1 MPIISKASS
10 STNNNNN
17 NSSLPST
24 SRIGG
29 RLCVWPGFRHLCL
42 RKSLLYGVMWLF
54 SMPLKTLRGARKTLK
69 ITHFCSISNM
79 PSSLKIELV
88 PCSKENY
95 AYVLHDEDT
104 GTVGVVDPS
113 EAAPVI
119 EALSRKNWNL
129 TYILNTHHH
138 DDHIGGNA
146 ELKAKYGAKVIGSA
160 VDKDRI
166 PGIDIL
172 LKDSDKWMF
181 AGHEVRVIDTPG
193 HTQAGHVSFYFPGS
207 ATVFTG
213 DLIHSLSCGTLSE
226 GTPEQMLSSFQKIVS
241 LPDDTSIYC
250 GRENTAGNLKFALS
264 IEPKN
269 ETLRSYATRV
279 AHLRSQG
286 LPSIPTTVK
295 VEKAC
300 NPFLRTSSKEI
311 RRSLNIPDSANEAEA
326 LRRIHRA
333 RDRLVSGE
341 VAKRMICPPNKPLT
355 ITVQLLFFCVLQ
367 IAPTDLPRL
376 VLSLSELTRELYIS
390 RERRYLRLTM
400 DDEAV
405 RGDSRLNTCV
415 VLNGRG
421 FVGRSLVSRLL
432 RLGNWTVRVADSAQT
447 LNLDESDSVLVDAL
461 SSGRASYHC
470 VDVRDKL
477 QIVKVTEG
485 SYVVFYMGADD
496 LRSHDYFY
504 CYKVLVQGTRNVISA
519 CCESGVRKL
528 IYNSTADVVFDGSQ
542 PIRDGDESLRRPLK
556 FPSMLTDFK
565 AQAEALIKFANNR
578 DGLLTC
584 ALRSSIVFGPGDTE
598 FVPFLVNL
606 ARSGYAKFKIGNGE
620 NLSDF
625 TYSDNVAH
633 AHICAVD
640 ALDSH
645 MESVAGKEFF
655 ITNLKPVKFW
665 DFVSHIVEGLGYP
678 RPSTKLPV
686 PLVSFVLS
694 LLKWTQEKEGTGG
707 YYDTANQFALLASTT
722 RTFNCNAAKKHL
734 GYTPVVTLEDG
745 IASTVQW
752 FSRDL
757 DKSDDTAIQSKADQL
772 LGCGKV
778 ADILL
783 WRNEKNTFVSFVVLN
798 LLYYWFFSSG
808 STFTSSA
815 AQLLFVLAVALYGLS
830 FVPSKIFGFLQVK
843 KIPPWRFEIS
853 ESAVRDL
860 SRNVVAAWNHGVHSL
875 NSLSRGGDW
884 IKFFKIAGSLYILK
898 LIVSRSLATFLF
910 TAMSFSFTAFF
921 IYEQYELELYHIA
934 RIFVECLTVVKEGG
948 SPLVFSLASPIQP
961 IPHLCAMA
969 AAMKP
974 FRGRESDD
982 SGFTSNNL
990 WVGSITMDTTE
1001 SDLTELFGRFG
1012 DIDRITAYSS
1022 RGFAFIYY
1030 RHVEE
1035 AVAAKEALQGTN
1047 LNGGLLKIQYA
1058 RPVCSN
1064 LLDSLELSS
1073 NNIRLFVD
1081 FDCLVSMITLFSRI
1095 HTLGLNLYIQMLNF
1109 TENRRQFRI
1118 SVGEF
1123 PSLPYGVQGL
1133 SGVIKDMGLAYSI
1146 CSDQDKD
1153 SLTCSF
1159 KVLRL
1164 KQYKMTRICY
1174 PCRAKPC
1181 KSLWVGGISS
1191 SVSKDDLEE
1200 EFSKFGKIE
1209 DLRFLR
1215 ERKTAFIDYYDIDAA
1230 LQARNMNGTRMGGSY
1245 LRVDFLRSQA
1255 PRKEQWAGSYDNRN
1269 GNVMN
1274 HKPQYPHSHED
1285 ARGDDQP
1292 SKVLWI
1298 GYPPSVQID
1307 EQMLHNAMILFG
1319 EIERKKSYPS
1329 RHFSLVEFRSVDEA
1343 RQAKEGLQGRLF
1355 KDPRITIMYSNDEIP
1370 PEQDD
1375 NSFYSGVKRS
1385 RPDYNDVVGM
1395 EPNWRRPSPNGSGIL
1410 PSPAGHGILPSPGQG
1425 MRNPMRSN
1433 PGSWEGYDPAL
1444 MDRENKRTRRDGSAD
1459 GFTPMGVDERSFGRG
1474 SVAARP
1480 PVRGYGDSDY
1490 IWRGMIAKG
1499 GTPVCCARCVPIGKG
1514 IETKLPE
1521 VVNCSARTG
1530 LDMLAKHYTEAIG
1543 FEIVYFLP
1551 DSEEDFASYTEF
1563 LRYLGSKDRAGVAKL
1578 DDGTTLF
1585 LVPPSDFLTDVL
1597 KVTGPERLYG
1607 VVLKLPPPA
1616 APVAASYRQE
1626 SQSNPLSYMDQA
1638 RDSPANTG
1646 HSFYPPRGGAAPEQ
1660 SRPSVSEPLRLP
1672 NNAGVSLTPELLATL
1687 ASFLPATSSQPT
1699 ASESHQTMS
1708 VASTVPQYN
1717 GEAPSSQAWN
1727 RDPQNYGN
1735 QYNPAGQLPP
1745 PPPPRYAPPAS
1756 NNSNPNY
1763 SSGMVHGNMQ
1773 YQGQSVNM
1781 PQMTHNNYAMYN
1793 QGSSNHHVSQPMT
1806 TQQYQPEASVPSQ
1819 NYGPVPSYQQG
1830 NYHGVATNQA
1840 HNLNPSHYQAA
1851 MQPPPADMS
1860 NSEPQSQAPQAG
1872 QGATDGEKDERYQK
1886 TLQFAASLLQ
1896 QIKQNQQQ
1904 PPSGSPAGQRP

>member
-17 NSSLPST
+17 NNNSSLPSSSST
-24 SRIGG
+24 IGG
-29 RLCVWPGFRHLCL
+29 RLCVWPGLRHLCL

-88 PCSKENY
+88 ACSKENY

-172 LKDSDKWMF
+172 LKESDKWMF

-193 HTQAGHVSFYFPGS
+193 HTQGHVSFYFPGS

-241 LPDDTSIYC
+241 LPDDTNIYC
-250 GRENTAGNLKFALS
+250 GRENTSGNVKFALS

-311 RRSLNIPDSANEAEA
+311 RRSLNIPESANEAEA

-333 RDRLVSGE
+333 RDRLASGE
-341 VAKRMICPPNKPLT
+341 VTLRFSCF
-355 ITVQLLFFCVLQ
+355 LFFCVLQ
-367 IAPTDLPRL
+367 FAPTDLPRD
-376 VLSLSELTRELYIS
+376 SSFLSELTRELYIS

-400 DDEAV
+400 DDDAV

-470 VDVRDKL
+470 VDVRDKP

-528 IYNSTADVVFDGSQ
+528 IYNSTADVVFDGSEA
-542 PIRDGDESLRRPLK
+542 IRDGDESLRRPLK

-606 ARSGYAKFKIGNGE
+606 AKSGYAKFKIGNGE

-707 YYDTANQFALLASTT
+707 YYDTAHQFALLASSS

-734 GYTPVVTLEDG
+734 GYSPVVTLEDG

-757 DKSDDTAIQSKADQL
+757 EKSDDTAIQSKADQL

-783 WRNEKNTFVSFVVLN
+783 WRNEKNTFFSFVVLN

-815 AQLLFVLAVALYGLS
+815 AQLLFVLAVALFGLS

-860 SRNVVAAWNHGVHSL
+860 SRDIVVAWNHGVHSL

-884 IKFFKIAGSLYILK
+884 IKFFKIAGSLYLIK
-898 LIVSRSLATFLF
+898 LLVSRSLATFLF

-921 IYEQYELELYHIA
+921 IYEQYEVELYHIA
-934 RIFVECLTVVKEGG
+934 RIFIECLTVVKEMALKNL
-948 SPLVFSLASPIQP
+948 PLPDALSISDSTN
-961 IPHLCAMA
+961 PHLCTMA

-1058 RPVCSN
+1058 RP
-1064 LLDSLELSS
+1064 
-1073 NNIRLFVD
+1073 
-1081 FDCLVSMITLFSRI
+1081 
-1095 HTLGLNLYIQMLNF
+1095 
-1109 TENRRQFRI
+1109 
-1118 SVGEF
+1118 
-1123 PSLPYGVQGL
+1123 
-1133 SGVIKDMGLAYSI
+1133 
-1146 CSDQDKD
+1146 
-1153 SLTCSF
+1153 
-1159 KVLRL
+1159 
-1164 KQYKMTRICY
+1164 
-1174 PCRAKPC
+1174 AKPC

-1230 LQARNMNGTRMGGSY
+1230 LQARNMNGQRMGGSY

-1285 ARGDDQP
+1285 PRGDDQP

-1385 RPDYNDVVGM
+1385 RPEYNDVIGM
-1395 EPNWRRPSPNGSGIL
+1395 EPNWRRPSPNGTGIL

-1444 MDRENKRTRRDGSAD
+1444 LDRENKRTRRDGSAD
-1459 GFTPMGVDERSFGRG
+1459 GFTPMGVVDERSFGRG

-1480 PVRGYGDSDY
+1480 PIRGYGDSDY

-1646 HSFYPPRGGAAPEQ
+1646 HSFYPPRGAAAPEQ

-1672 NNAGVSLTPELLATL
+1672 NNAASQAGVSLTPELLASL
-1687 ASFLPATSSQPT
+1687 ASFLPATSSQSAAP
-1699 ASESHQTMS
+1699 ESHQTMP

-1745 PPPPRYAPPAS
+1745 PPPPRYAPAS
-1756 NNSNPNY
+1756 NNSNSSY
-1763 SSGMVHGNMQ
+1763 SSVMVHGNMQ

-1793 QGSSNHHVSQPMT
+1793 QGSSNHPVSQPM
-1806 TQQYQPEASVPSQ
+1806 TQQYQPEGSVPSQ
-1819 NYGPVPSYQQG
+1819 NYGPVPGYQQG

-1840 HNLNPSHYQAA
+1840 HNLNPSQYQAA

-1860 NSEPQSQAPQAG
+1860 NLEQQSHAPQAG
-1872 QGATDGEKDERYQK
+1872 QGTTDGEKDERYQK

>member
-17 NSSLPST
+17 NNSSLPSSST
-24 SRIGG
+24 IGG
-29 RLCVWPGFRHLCL
+29 RLCVWPGLRHLCL

-172 LKDSDKWMF
+172 LKESDKWMF

-193 HTQAGHVSFYFPGS
+193 HTQGHVSFYFPGS

-241 LPDDTSIYC
+241 LPDDTNIYC
-250 GRENTAGNLKFALS
+250 GRENTSGNVKFALS

-311 RRSLNIPDSANEAEA
+311 RRSLNIPESANEAEA

-333 RDRLVSGE
+333 RDHENANSFLASGE
-341 VAKRMICPPNKPLT
+341 VTLRFSCF
-355 ITVQLLFFCVLQ
+355 LFFCVLQ
-367 IAPTDLPRL
+367 FAPTDLPRD
-376 VLSLSELTRELYIS
+376 SSFLSELTRELYIS

-470 VDVRDKL
+470 VDVRDKP

-528 IYNSTADVVFDGSQ
+528 IYNSTADVVFDGSEA
-542 PIRDGDESLRRPLK
+542 IRDGDESLRRPLK

-606 ARSGYAKFKIGNGE
+606 AKSGYAKFKIGNGE

-707 YYDTANQFALLASTT
+707 YYDTAHQFALLASST

-757 DKSDDTAIQSKADQL
+757 EKSDDTAIQSKADQL

-860 SRNVVAAWNHGVHSL
+860 SRAIVVAWNHGVHSL

-884 IKFFKIAGSLYILK
+884 IKFFKIAGSLYLIK

-910 TAMSFSFTAFF
+910 TAISFSFTAFF
-921 IYEQYELELYHIA
+921 IYEQYEVELYHIA
-934 RIFVECLTVVKEGG
+934 RIFIECLTVVKEAG
-948 SPLVFSLASPIQP
+948 SLVFSLASPIQP
-961 IPHLCAMA
+961 IH
-969 AAMKP
+969 
-974 FRGRESDD
+974 
-982 SGFTSNNL
+982 TSVR
-990 WVGSITMDTTE
+990 W
-1001 SDLTELFGRFG
+1001 
-1012 DIDRITAYSS
+1012 
-1022 RGFAFIYY
+1022 
-1030 RHVEE
+1030 
-1035 AVAAKEALQGTN
+1035 
-1047 LNGGLLKIQYA
+1047 
-1058 RPVCSN
+1058 
-1064 LLDSLELSS
+1064 
-1073 NNIRLFVD
+1073 
-1081 FDCLVSMITLFSRI
+1081 
-1095 HTLGLNLYIQMLNF
+1095 
-1109 TENRRQFRI
+1109 RQR
-1118 SVGEF
+1118 
-1123 PSLPYGVQGL
+1123 
-1133 SGVIKDMGLAYSI
+1133 
-1146 CSDQDKD
+1146 
-1153 SLTCSF
+1153 
-1159 KVLRL
+1159 
-1164 KQYKMTRICY
+1164 
-1174 PCRAKPC
+1174 
-1181 KSLWVGGISS
+1181 
-1191 SVSKDDLEE
+1191 
-1200 EFSKFGKIE
+1200 
-1209 DLRFLR
+1209 
-1215 ERKTAFIDYYDIDAA
+1215 
-1230 LQARNMNGTRMGGSY
+1230 
-1245 LRVDFLRSQA
+1245 
-1255 PRKEQWAGSYDNRN
+1255 
-1269 GNVMN
+1269 
-1274 HKPQYPHSHED
+1274 
-1285 ARGDDQP
+1285 
-1292 SKVLWI
+1292 
-1298 GYPPSVQID
+1298 
-1307 EQMLHNAMILFG
+1307 
-1319 EIERKKSYPS
+1319 
-1329 RHFSLVEFRSVDEA
+1329 
-1343 RQAKEGLQGRLF
+1343 
-1355 KDPRITIMYSNDEIP
+1355 
-1370 PEQDD
+1370 
-1375 NSFYSGVKRS
+1375 
-1385 RPDYNDVVGM
+1385 
-1395 EPNWRRPSPNGSGIL
+1395 
-1410 PSPAGHGILPSPGQG
+1410 
-1425 MRNPMRSN
+1425 
-1433 PGSWEGYDPAL
+1433 
-1444 MDRENKRTRRDGSAD
+1444 
-1459 GFTPMGVDERSFGRG
+1459 
-1474 SVAARP
+1474 
-1480 PVRGYGDSDY
+1480 
-1490 IWRGMIAKG
+1490 
-1499 GTPVCCARCVPIGKG
+1499 
-1514 IETKLPE
+1514 
-1521 VVNCSARTG
+1521 
-1530 LDMLAKHYTEAIG
+1530 
-1543 FEIVYFLP
+1543 
-1551 DSEEDFASYTEF
+1551 
-1563 LRYLGSKDRAGVAKL
+1563 
-1578 DDGTTLF
+1578 
-1585 LVPPSDFLTDVL
+1585 
-1597 KVTGPERLYG
+1597 
-1607 VVLKLPPPA
+1607 
-1616 APVAASYRQE
+1616 
-1626 SQSNPLSYMDQA
+1626 
-1638 RDSPANTG
+1638 
-1646 HSFYPPRGGAAPEQ
+1646 
-1660 SRPSVSEPLRLP
+1660 
-1672 NNAGVSLTPELLATL
+1672 
-1687 ASFLPATSSQPT
+1687 
-1699 ASESHQTMS
+1699 
-1708 VASTVPQYN
+1708 
-1717 GEAPSSQAWN
+1717 
-1727 RDPQNYGN
+1727 
-1735 QYNPAGQLPP
+1735 
-1745 PPPPRYAPPAS
+1745 
-1756 NNSNPNY
+1756 
-1763 SSGMVHGNMQ
+1763 
-1773 YQGQSVNM
+1773 
-1781 PQMTHNNYAMYN
+1781 
-1793 QGSSNHHVSQPMT
+1793 
-1806 TQQYQPEASVPSQ
+1806 
-1819 NYGPVPSYQQG
+1819 
-1830 NYHGVATNQA
+1830 
-1840 HNLNPSHYQAA
+1840 
-1851 MQPPPADMS
+1851 
-1860 NSEPQSQAPQAG
+1860 
-1872 QGATDGEKDERYQK
+1872 
-1886 TLQFAASLLQ
+1886 
-1896 QIKQNQQQ
+1896 
-1904 PPSGSPAGQRP
+1904 

>member
-1 MPIISKASS
+1 
-10 STNNNNN
+10 
-17 NSSLPST
+17 
-24 SRIGG
+24 
-29 RLCVWPGFRHLCL
+29 
-42 RKSLLYGVMWLF
+42 
-54 SMPLKTLRGARKTLK
+54 
-69 ITHFCSISNM
+69 
-79 PSSLKIELV
+79 
-88 PCSKENY
+88 
-95 AYVLHDEDT
+95 
-104 GTVGVVDPS
+104 
-113 EAAPVI
+113 
-119 EALSRKNWNL
+119 
-129 TYILNTHHH
+129 
-138 DDHIGGNA
+138 
-146 ELKAKYGAKVIGSA
+146 
-160 VDKDRI
+160 
-166 PGIDIL
+166 
-172 LKDSDKWMF
+172 
-181 AGHEVRVIDTPG
+181 
-193 HTQAGHVSFYFPGS
+193 
-207 ATVFTG
+207 
-213 DLIHSLSCGTLSE
+213 
-226 GTPEQMLSSFQKIVS
+226 
-241 LPDDTSIYC
+241 
-250 GRENTAGNLKFALS
+250 
-264 IEPKN
+264 
-269 ETLRSYATRV
+269 
-279 AHLRSQG
+279 
-286 LPSIPTTVK
+286 
-295 VEKAC
+295 
-300 NPFLRTSSKEI
+300 
-311 RRSLNIPDSANEAEA
+311 
-326 LRRIHRA
+326 
-333 RDRLVSGE
+333 
-341 VAKRMICPPNKPLT
+341 
-355 ITVQLLFFCVLQ
+355 
-367 IAPTDLPRL
+367 
-376 VLSLSELTRELYIS
+376 
-390 RERRYLRLTM
+390 
-400 DDEAV
+400 
-405 RGDSRLNTCV
+405 
-415 VLNGRG
+415 
-421 FVGRSLVSRLL
+421 
-432 RLGNWTVRVADSAQT
+432 
-447 LNLDESDSVLVDAL
+447 
-461 SSGRASYHC
+461 
-470 VDVRDKL
+470 
-477 QIVKVTEG
+477 
-485 SYVVFYMGADD
+485 
-496 LRSHDYFY
+496 
-504 CYKVLVQGTRNVISA
+504 
-519 CCESGVRKL
+519 
-528 IYNSTADVVFDGSQ
+528 
-542 PIRDGDESLRRPLK
+542 
-556 FPSMLTDFK
+556 
-565 AQAEALIKFANNR
+565 
-578 DGLLTC
+578 
-584 ALRSSIVFGPGDTE
+584 
-598 FVPFLVNL
+598 
-606 ARSGYAKFKIGNGE
+606 
-620 NLSDF
+620 
-625 TYSDNVAH
+625 
-633 AHICAVD
+633 
-640 ALDSH
+640 
-645 MESVAGKEFF
+645 
-655 ITNLKPVKFW
+655 
-665 DFVSHIVEGLGYP
+665 
-678 RPSTKLPV
+678 
-686 PLVSFVLS
+686 
-694 LLKWTQEKEGTGG
+694 
-707 YYDTANQFALLASTT
+707 
-722 RTFNCNAAKKHL
+722 
-734 GYTPVVTLEDG
+734 
-745 IASTVQW
+745 
-752 FSRDL
+752 
-757 DKSDDTAIQSKADQL
+757 
-772 LGCGKV
+772 
-778 ADILL
+778 
-783 WRNEKNTFVSFVVLN
+783 
-798 LLYYWFFSSG
+798 
-808 STFTSSA
+808 
-815 AQLLFVLAVALYGLS
+815 
-830 FVPSKIFGFLQVK
+830 
-843 KIPPWRFEIS
+843 
-853 ESAVRDL
+853 
-860 SRNVVAAWNHGVHSL
+860 
-875 NSLSRGGDW
+875 
-884 IKFFKIAGSLYILK
+884 
-898 LIVSRSLATFLF
+898 
-910 TAMSFSFTAFF
+910 
-921 IYEQYELELYHIA
+921 
-934 RIFVECLTVVKEGG
+934 
-948 SPLVFSLASPIQP
+948 
-961 IPHLCAMA
+961 MA

-1058 RPVCSN
+1058 RP
-1064 LLDSLELSS
+1064 
-1073 NNIRLFVD
+1073 
-1081 FDCLVSMITLFSRI
+1081 
-1095 HTLGLNLYIQMLNF
+1095 
-1109 TENRRQFRI
+1109 
-1118 SVGEF
+1118 
-1123 PSLPYGVQGL
+1123 
-1133 SGVIKDMGLAYSI
+1133 
-1146 CSDQDKD
+1146 
-1153 SLTCSF
+1153 
-1159 KVLRL
+1159 
-1164 KQYKMTRICY
+1164 
-1174 PCRAKPC
+1174 AKPC